1 MGSRS
6 LSIHRSIKS
15 LFISLLSFFFSPYT
29 FIPLFPFYILFFF
42 SFSFSLKSSP
52 PPPPSPFFSLIFV
65 SRNFWTI
72 TRSTRVQTD
81 GSLANGTIGRKFGR
95 KYSIRTSNIIITRNK
110 TRVRRKKEGTV
121 VFIFE
126 SFHRHSTV
134 ATVQHED

>member
-15 LFISLLSFFFSPYT
+15 LFISLLSFFFSPIRLY
-29 FIPLFPFYILFFF
+29 LSFPFIYSSSFLFLF
-42 SFSFSLKSSP
+42 LLNLP
-52 PPPPSPFFSLIFV
+52 PLPPSPFFSLIFV

-81 GSLANGTIGRKFGR
+81 GSSANGTIGRKFGR
-95 KYSIRTSNIIITRNK
+95 KYSIRTNNIIITRNK